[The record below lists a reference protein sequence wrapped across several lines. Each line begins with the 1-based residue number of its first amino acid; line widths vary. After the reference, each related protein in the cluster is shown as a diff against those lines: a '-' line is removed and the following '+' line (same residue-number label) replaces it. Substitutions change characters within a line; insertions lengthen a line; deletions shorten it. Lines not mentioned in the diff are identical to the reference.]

1 MRKGVDAALKLVGGT
16 VAFIIAV
23 LLSLILITSVLRFI
37 ESPPLLYGVITN
49 KSFYDGHPYTDTFT
63 IGPYSFAKTYGDGKP
78 HYEIEVTD
86 RNGHTDWWE
95 APEAVWREIEIGTEI
110 RKSDMRREN
119 P

>member
-1 MRKGVDAALKLVGGT
+1 MRKWIDAVLKLLGGT
-16 VAFIIAV
+16 VAFVIAV
-23 LLSLILITSVLRFI
+23 ALSLILITSALRFV
-37 ESPPLLYGVITN
+37 ESPPLLCGVVTN

-63 IGPYSFAKTYGDGKP
+63 IGPYSFTKTYGDGKP

>member
-23 LLSLILITSVLRFI
+23 LLSLIFITSVLRFI

-63 IGPYSFAKTYGDGKP
+63 IGPYSFTKMYGDGKP
-78 HYEIEVTD
+78 HYEIEVTGRD
-86 RNGHTDWWE
+86 GHTDWWE
-95 APEAVWREIEIGTEI
+95 VPEGIWREAEIGTEI
-110 RKSDMRREN
+110 RKSDIGRRN

>member
-1 MRKGVDAALKLVGGT
+1 MRKRVDAALKLVGGT

-23 LLSLILITSVLRFI
+23 LLSLILITSALRFV
-37 ESPPLLYGVITN
+37 ESPPLLYGVVTN

>member
-23 LLSLILITSVLRFI
+23 LLSLILITSVMRFV
-37 ESPPLLYGVITN
+37 ESPPLLYGVVTN